1 MRNWQEFKFLVAA
14 ASLPSNVI
22 FHKSWIM
29 ITVTYLKNVIRL
41 NHIWF
46 ADADDIA
53 RLAPKTRGADLLF
66 VHGSEYTALPHS
78 VRLSSQHS
86 LIKNLDADEN
96 VVYQTFG
103 KHLRKFIQR
112 SANEGTVIRILSGAE
127 ITEQVLDT
135 CLRLYNKMKE
145 DKGLPGTFNTTLAK
159 QYAASGNL
167 LVSHACIGDTVVGF
181 KASIV
186 DANHLR
192 GWVSAF
198 AFREEEFDAQVV
210 SRAHQLLEWETM
222 RHCCQNGIVS
232 YDFGGID
239 SFENPNGID
248 KFKMTF
254 AKEGQRV
261 TYDNYL
267 VGVSPVGKLA
277 VLGYQILRKIRK

>member
-1 MRNWQEFKFLVAA
+1 MVLTTYKKKGVRLTHVWFVDTRE
-14 ASLPSNVI
+14 
-22 FHKSWIM
+22 
-29 ITVTYLKNVIRL
+29 IT
-41 NHIWF
+41 
-46 ADADDIA
+46 
-53 RLAPKTRGADLLF
+53 RLATEHKNTDLLF
-66 VHGSEYTALPHS
+66 VHGAEFAALPHA
-78 VRLSSQHS
+78 VCLGKQHS

-96 VVYQTFG
+96 AVYQTFG

-112 SANEGTVIRILSGAE
+112 SIGEGSVVRILSGVE
-127 ITEQVLDT
+127 ITDEVLDT
-135 CLRLYNKMKE
+135 CLRLYNKMKA
-145 DKGLPGTFNTTLAK
+145 DKNLPGTFNTALAK
-159 QYAASGNL
+159 RYAQTGNL
-167 LVSHACIGDTVVGF
+167 IVSQAYIGDTVVGF

-186 DANHLR
+186 DEHHLR

-267 VGVSPVGKLA
+267 VGVSPVGKIA
-277 VLGYQILRKIRK
+277 VWGYQILRKIRK

>member
-1 MRNWQEFKFLVAA
+1 MVAA

-22 FHKSWIM
+22 FDKSWIM
-29 ITVTYLKNVIRL
+29 ITVTYLKNGIRL

-46 ADADDIA
+46 ADAGDIA
-53 RLAPKTRGADLLF
+53 HFAPKARGADLLF
-66 VHGSEYTALPHS
+66 VHGSEYAALPHA
-78 VRLSSQHS
+78 VCLGRQHS

-103 KHLRKFIQR
+103 KHLRKFINR

-127 ITEQVLDT
+127 ITDQVLDT

-186 DANHLR
+186 DSSNLR

-222 RHCCQNGIVS
+222 RYCCRSGITS

-248 KFKMTF
+248 KFKMAF

-267 VGVSPVGKLA
+267 VGVSPVGKIA
-277 VLGYQILRKIRK
+277 VWGYQILRKIRK